1 MSKNAGTTKNHHKR
15 MSKNTGLTNDGVEAH
30 TKAVRQ
36 RKLQYFGRHAKN
48 DLADAREMVMQE
60 SVNKPPV
67 DNIVQ

>member
-1 MSKNAGTTKNHHKR
+1 

-36 RKLQYFGRHAKN
+36 RKLQYLGRHAKN